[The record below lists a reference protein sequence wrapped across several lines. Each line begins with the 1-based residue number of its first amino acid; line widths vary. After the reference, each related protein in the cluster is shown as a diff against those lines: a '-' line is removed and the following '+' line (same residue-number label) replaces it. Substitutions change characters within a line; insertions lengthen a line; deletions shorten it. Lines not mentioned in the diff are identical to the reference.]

1 MDLNS
6 TNNKITVA
14 VCSCDAYEDAWEP
27 FSLSVEKYWPD
38 IPHPVVLIT
47 ENKKAG
53 QGQVFD
59 ETINVSTSNWGE
71 KIREAMLKID
81 SPYIFFVL
89 EDQWPI
95 EKVDQG
101 IIDECLDYMEKNT
114 DVGIIY
120 LETAGTGG
128 VKQSVKFDDTYNEI
142 PFGAPYRF
150 SCAPGIFRRQFL
162 LSILQ
167 KECSAWEFERRFS
180 FAEAGREMRVLEL
193 SKTAWIRLAPP
204 GAINRG
210 KWVREMRSWAKDVG
224 AEIDYGKR
232 AELTMRDILALNVK
246 SFIFNINPALIVK
259 IQNMKK
265 ES

>member
-1 MDLNS
+1 
-6 TNNKITVA
+6 
-14 VCSCDAYEDAWEP
+14 
-27 FSLSVEKYWPD
+27 
-38 IPHPVVLIT
+38 
-47 ENKKAG
+47 
-53 QGQVFD
+53 
-59 ETINVSTSNWGE
+59 
-71 KIREAMLKID
+71 MLKID

-193 SKTAWIRLAPP
+193 SKTAWKRLAQL
-204 GAINRG
+204 GAITRG
-210 KWVREMRSWAKDVG
+210 KWVREMRGYAKAVG

-232 AELTMRDILALNVK
+232 AELTMRDIFALNVK

-265 ES
+265 ET